1 MKCSALQRHSLKMA
15 TMKLSP
21 GCLSWFP
28 ILWNAYFSSKYPEL
42 AFLVRQ
48 QHGIVEMLGFFKIVI
63 VWILYLREKLTSPKD
78 KTIDKFSIMLEQI
91 LVLIPNGFQWNKAR
105 TGWLPTAVQTLDTL
119 TCFDKVAQQHRSLFT
134 PLIC

>member
-1 MKCSALQRHSLKMA
+1 MA

-91 LVLIPNGFQWNKAR
+91 LVLIPNGFQ
-105 TGWLPTAVQTLDTL
+105 
-119 TCFDKVAQQHRSLFT
+119 
-134 PLIC
+134 